1 MVWYRAN
8 RPQRYIRILKEATIE
23 AIKSRIL
30 KTKESVVKENKA
42 KLRILAEED
51 V

>member
-1 MVWYRAN
+1 MDS
-8 RPQRYIRILKEATIE
+8 E
-23 AIKSRIL
+23 AIKSRTL
-30 KTKESVVKENKA
+30 RAKEPIIKRVKA